1 MTGTEWSTRY
11 GCGGGGGGP
20 FAFVPLARDRRPEQA
35 RPASAQ
41 WAASGLTT
49 RMTQPAEAGLLQSLS
64 PLLYYYDQ
72 IYPNHYCTL
81 RKIST
86 TSAASLLFALAPFS
100 FLLKKNPPAV
110 LRRRE
115 SGIRIVLVVVPL
127 SLSRYCTVRAYD
139 TAGITPVVR
148 PRPVGVLVFR
158 RRVETALRLRA
169 TESTTKAVGVQWTV
183 LQGAPMHSVT
193 RSWTF

>member
-1 MTGTEWSTRY
+1 VGAFCFRASRSRPPTE
-11 GCGGGGGGP
+11 
-20 FAFVPLARDRRPEQA
+20 A

-86 TSAASLLFALAPFS
+86 TSAASLLFALARFS
-100 FLLKKNPPAV
+100 FLLKKI
-110 LRRRE
+110 L
-115 SGIRIVLVVVPL
+115 LQ
-127 SLSRYCTVRAYD
+127 YCV
-139 TAGITPVVR
+139 AGN
-148 PRPVGVLVFR
+148 
-158 RRVETALRLRA
+158 
-169 TESTTKAVGVQWTV
+169 
-183 LQGAPMHSVT
+183 QGFVSC
-193 RSWTF
+193 S